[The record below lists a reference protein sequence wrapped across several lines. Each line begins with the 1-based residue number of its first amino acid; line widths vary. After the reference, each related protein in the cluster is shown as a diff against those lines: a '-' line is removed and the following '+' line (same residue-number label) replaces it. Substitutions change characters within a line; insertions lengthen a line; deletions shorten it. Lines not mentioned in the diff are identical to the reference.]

1 MAEEYDSI
9 PLPKRRR
16 CGRVARPHLHTLEDL
31 DGRTRAAQKARELVA
46 ALESDMGGPEHLSV
60 AERELT
66 KHAAL
71 LGALV
76 EDYSVRWLKREPVSI
91 PDFLAA
97 VNAERRLLMTIGLS
111 RRAIDVTNRARED
124 AEAGLS

>member
-1 MAEEYDSI
+1 MTDACDSI

-46 ALESDMGGPEHLSV
+46 ALESDHPDPSV
-60 AERELT
+60 GTRELI

-76 EDYSVRWLKREPVSI
+76 EDYQVRWLKHEPVSI

-97 VNAERRLLMTIGLS
+97 VNACRRLLMTIGLS

-124 AEAGLS
+124 REAGLIA